1 MEKQGILDFLQELQ
15 AFDKELLA
23 NAVIEGGKQS
33 VQGGRIKMYI
43 IYENLAIQK
52 KLTPKE
58 VESRITIAVQ
68 TLHHYGNLP
77 LIRETFGTSE
87 GRIFVTPLKF
97 VRRMIKKFA

>member
-43 IYENLAIQK
+43 IYENLAI
-52 KLTPKE
+52 
-58 VESRITIAVQ
+58 
-68 TLHHYGNLP
+68 
-77 LIRETFGTSE
+77 
-87 GRIFVTPLKF
+87 
-97 VRRMIKKFA
+97 